1 MDSISTLGS
10 YAATLS
16 GQSSLALNNNAEQQ
30 NVTNNKVVLTEKNI
44 ERQVVEI
51 SPEALAKFQA
61 EVAKPKL
68 DGATPEQLRT
78 TAGASVVQP
87 SEEELARRRQLASAD
102 INIEEYIAGHH
113 RIRESDEAILHR
125 IAVQDQMEKTYLS
138 FLEQL
143 ADEHPDLQGAFFGFS
158 VNKDGTLFVTQTD
171 GLNREQINRLEKA
184 LNDSEGMVTL
194 ANQLA
199 DAQIAEFNS
208 RLGLKPNVTLNR
220 DTYGQT
226 IDMGLEFFTKHMS
239 SLATRD
245 GDAGGIHKKAMDSTW
260 DSQLYK

>member
-1 MDSISTLGS
+1 MDSISTFGPHTV
-10 YAATLS
+10 AHS
-16 GQSSLALNNNAEQQ
+16 GQSNLAMNSQTQQQ
-30 NVTNNKVVLTEKNI
+30 NVVNNKAVLTGETS

-51 SPEALAKFQA
+51 SPEALSKFQA
-61 EVAKPKL
+61 EVAKQKL
-68 DGATPEQLRT
+68 DGATPEPLRT
-78 TAGASVVQP
+78 TEGASVVQP
-87 SEEELARRRQLASAD
+87 SEEELARRSQLASAD

-125 IAVQDQMEKTYLS
+125 IAVQDQMNKTYVS
-138 FLEQL
+138 FLDQL
-143 ADEHPDLQGAFFGFS
+143 AEEHPDLQGAFFGFS
-158 VNKDGTLFVTQTD
+158 VNKDGTLFVTQAD

-226 IDMGLEFFTKHMS
+226 IDMGLEFLTRYLS
-239 SLATRD
+239 SFATHD